1 MKDGVKRERKL
12 LASFGVSGDAQTP
25 RSVHGLSEAWRFL
38 RAQGTKVL
46 APFPGARRM
55 FTDLLPLVP
64 PAALRLQ
71 ISRLE
76 TSPESRSI
84 VYYTRLATV
93 SEGLDICAYILTTIS
108 ILIIIATF
116 PVSLIFCIKVVQ
128 EYERA
133 VIFRL
138 GRLLRGGAKGPGGGP
153 SLALR
158 TQSAGWS
165 TLQGEKKERERSQPG
180 LFLSAYGGAGVRRSK
195 IEMHGTQ
202 IEVGRRRGGGITHET
217 EPSRRHTHERQ
228 WVSIDPE
235 GTNSAEKKGC
245 RHSRSD
251 VCTESFAGA
260 NFPENIPLCDGYVQG
275 HADAFRLE
283 GTPAYLSA
291 FVPTKTKPPPP
302 LAEDVFYGTPPLKYS
317 FAWILS
323 KDSVTVAVDAVVYYR
338 ISNATIA
345 VSNVED
351 YGHSTRLLAAT
362 TLRNV
367 LGTKNLSEIL
377 SERESISHVMQA
389 SLDEAT
395 DPWGVKVERVEIKD
409 VRLPVQLQRAMAAEA
424 EAAREARAKVI
435 AAEGEQRAS
444 RSLKEAAE
452 VIADTPSALQLR
464 YLQTLASIAAEKNST
479 IVFPIPMELFSGFIN
494 SASCHPSHASGG
506 GGGGGDVKKD
516 LEASA

>member
-1 MKDGVKRERKL
+1 MD
-12 LASFGVSGDAQTP
+12 SGGGYPVDPAQQQLQ
-25 RSVHGLSEAWRFL
+25 V
-38 RAQGTKVL
+38 
-46 APFPGARRM
+46 PGAAVAPA
-55 FTDLLPLVP
+55 TTVP
-64 PAALRLQ
+64 PPVVVPPPPVVVVSAASGKPPAPAPPVMMAPAPPPPPVVPVHHPAMGPHLVQDQARYSNPPGHRWMSQ
-71 ISRLE
+71 T
-76 TSPESRSI
+76 TSA
-84 VYYTRLATV
+84 ATV

-138 GRLLRGGAKGPGGGP
+138 GRLLRGGAKGPGIFFIIP
-153 SLALR
+153 CIDTYCKVDLR
-158 TQSAGWS
+158 T
-165 TLQGEKKERERSQPG
+165 
-180 LFLSAYGGAGVRRSK
+180 
-195 IEMHGTQ
+195 
-202 IEVGRRRGGGITHET
+202 
-217 EPSRRHTHERQ
+217 
-228 WVSIDPE
+228 VSFDVPPQE
-235 GTNSAEKKGC
+235 G
-245 RHSRSD
+245 
-251 VCTESFAGA
+251 
-260 NFPENIPLCDGYVQG
+260 Q
-275 HADAFRLE
+275 ADAFRSE
-283 GTPAYLSA
+283 ATPAYLSA
-291 FVPTKTKPPPP
+291 YVPSKTKPPPP
-302 LAEDVFYGTPPLKYS
+302 LAEDVFYGTPPLKYTY
-317 FAWILS
+317 AWILS

-479 IVFPIPMELFSGFIN
+479 IVFPIPMELFSGFIS
-494 SASCHPSHASGG
+494 SASSHGSGG

-516 LEASA
+516 VEASA

>member
-1 MKDGVKRERKL
+1 MD
-12 LASFGVSGDAQTP
+12 SGGGGYPVEPAQQLQVP
-25 RSVHGLSEAWRFL
+25 SAV
-38 RAQGTKVL
+38 
-46 APFPGARRM
+46 APAA
-55 FTDLLPLVP
+55 TVP
-64 PAALRLQ
+64 PPVVVPPPPVVVVSAASGKPPAPAPPILVAPAPPPPVVPIHHPAMGPHLVQDQARYSNPPGHRWMSQ
-71 ISRLE
+71 T
-76 TSPESRSI
+76 TSA
-84 VYYTRLATV
+84 ATV

-138 GRLLRGGAKGPGGGP
+138 GRLLRGGAKGPGIFFIIP
-153 SLALR
+153 CIDTYCKVDLR
-158 TQSAGWS
+158 T
-165 TLQGEKKERERSQPG
+165 
-180 LFLSAYGGAGVRRSK
+180 
-195 IEMHGTQ
+195 
-202 IEVGRRRGGGITHET
+202 
-217 EPSRRHTHERQ
+217 
-228 WVSIDPE
+228 VSF
-235 GTNSAEKKGC
+235 
-245 RHSRSD
+245 D
-251 VCTESFAGA
+251 V
-260 NFPENIPLCDGYVQG
+260 
-275 HADAFRLE
+275 
-283 GTPAYLSA
+283 
-291 FVPTKTKPPPP
+291 PPQ
-302 LAEDVFYGTPPLKYS
+302 E
-317 FAWILS
+317 ILS

-494 SASCHPSHASGG
+494 SASSHGHGG
-506 GGGGGDVKKD
+506 AGGGGGDVKKD
-516 LEASA
+516 LEAAA